1 MSQVY
6 TKYCDEKLAWYDRE
20 YNFIDLNR
28 WKEFDKGK
36 DVYISNVNVYSFSKI
51 YKNFGFKPK
60 AGPLKKTAQFSE
72 SKLQKIDEDI
82 KKSKTID
89 EPLIN

>member
-36 DVYISNVNVYSFSKI
+36 DVYISNVKSILFLKYIKI
-51 YKNFGFKPK
+51 LVLN
-60 AGPLKKTAQFSE
+60 Q
-72 SKLQKIDEDI
+72 KLVH
-82 KKSKTID
+82 
-89 EPLIN
+89 